1 MNKED
6 TPPSSGLPVKTIGHG
21 TRALEEFLSILKSEG
36 VQRVVDVR
44 SIPRSRH
51 NPQFN
56 SDTLRSALGSEG
68 ILYTPMLSLGGL
80 RPPLKNSQNGAW
92 KNKSFRGFADYMQTE
107 AFQDAVKELE
117 DMSRNQTIVLLCA
130 ETLPWRCHRSLIAD
144 ALTVRGH
151 RVEEILRKDHR
162 QPHRLTPWAHVGG
175 GRLSYPPV
183 SESPPGDTTPPA

>member
-6 TPPSSGLPVKTIGHG
+6 TPASSGPPVKTIGHG
-21 TRALEEFLSILKSEG
+21 TRALLEFLSILKSEG

-56 SDTLRSALGSEG
+56 SDTLCDALGAEG
-68 ILYTPMLSLGGL
+68 ILYTPMQSLGGL
-80 RPPLKNSQNGAW
+80 RHPLKNSRNGAW
-92 KNKSFRGFADYMQTE
+92 QNKSFRGFADYMQTKE
-107 AFQDAVKELE
+107 FLDAIKELE

-130 ETLPWRCHRSLIAD
+130 ETLPRRCHRSLIAD

-151 RVEEILRKDHR
+151 QVEEILRKGHR
-162 QPHRLTPWAHVGG
+162 QLHRLTPWAHVEDGG
-175 GRLSYPPV
+175 LSYPPV
-183 SESPPGDTTPPA
+183 PKTTPGDTTPPA